1 MCLFHKFC
9 FNSSPTEV
17 RQEVWR
23 GHQVLPERAQVWP
36 REHPDLEGLV
46 LASDPDEGPRRI
58 QGSLHFFWRLSPDKG
73 EPESELRLS
82 SKRLHY
88 CKEYTRGHSQEV
100 SQPGLL
106 KAILS
111 MRMFFDLS
119 NWEQYSSGLLTWR
132 AVENKVL
139 FGRASINQAAGLGL
153 SEAAEYCSFQDVLN
167 GTIFFRKLAT
177 SSSSCGPPSEHPGSA
192 LPCHITSS
200 TTTKRLSRSWMS
212 SGKPS
217 RFVSYWF
224 GFPTHA

>member
-1 MCLFHKFC
+1 M
-9 FNSSPTEV
+9 
-17 RQEVWR
+17 
-23 GHQVLPERAQVWP
+23 LPERAQVWP

-88 CKEYTRGHSQEV
+88 CKEATRGHCQEV

-167 GTIFFRKLAT
+167 GTIFFKETRYQLFQLRPTQRASWIGIAMSYHLLNDYEKALQILDEFRKT
-177 SSSSCGPPSEHPGSA
+177 QQVC
-192 LPCHITSS
+192 
-200 TTTKRLSRSWMS
+200 
-212 SGKPS
+212 
-217 RFVSYWF
+217 
-224 GFPTHA
+224 